1 MSKQLNIPTLRF
13 PEFKGEWEKK
23 KLGEVAEI
31 GRGKSKHRPRDA
43 DFLFGGKYPFI
54 QTGDV
59 RKAELYLTEYTQTYS
74 EAGLKQSKLW
84 NEDTLCITIA
94 ANIAETAILKIKAC
108 FPDSVIGL
116 IPKENATTVLFVKH
130 LFDKFKIQI
139 QSLSQGAA
147 QDNLN
152 QEKLSNIEFVFPTLP
167 EQTKIAEFFTAIDAK
182 IQTLKTKKQLLQQYK
197 KGVMQQLFT
206 PSELGFRGLKD
217 EQDFDTTNPKILKSS
232 KSRFRQEN
240 GKEFPKWEV
249 KKLGEVCDKK
259 SSNIS
264 ANKIEENFGEFIIY
278 GASGI
283 LKKVDFY
290 EEENDYVS
298 IIKDGAGVGRIVYCK
313 GKSSVLGTMEIIKP
327 KLALNTFFLFCLL
340 ENIDFTKY
348 ITGSTIPHIYF
359 KDYKNEI
366 CRIPSLPEQTKIA
379 NFLSSIDEKI
389 NHTATQ
395 IEKME
400 VWKKGLL
407 QKMFV

>member
-1 MSKQLNIPTLRF
+1 
-13 PEFKGEWEKK
+13 
-23 KLGEVAEI
+23 
-31 GRGKSKHRPRDA
+31 
-43 DFLFGGKYPFI
+43 
-54 QTGDV
+54 
-59 RKAELYLTEYTQTYS
+59 
-74 EAGLKQSKLW
+74 LKQSKLW